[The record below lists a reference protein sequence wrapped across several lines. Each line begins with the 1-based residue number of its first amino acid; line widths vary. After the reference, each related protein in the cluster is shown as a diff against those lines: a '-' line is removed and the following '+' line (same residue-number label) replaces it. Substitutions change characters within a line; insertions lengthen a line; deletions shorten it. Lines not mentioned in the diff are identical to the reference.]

1 MKRIGLLLGSFDP
14 IHAAHVNIASCVL
27 NSGLCDIVLFVV
39 AKHNPW
45 KQHEPADFD
54 LRCQMVNA
62 SIAGLKNC
70 DVCRLEE
77 NIEPPSYS
85 YKVINELLMRF
96 PEDEFILICGSDTIE
111 KVPNWKRFESDIKN
125 KVGFIEIK
133 RDDGVEIEN
142 PYKPFIVHEGSMSSL
157 TDKGFWYIKTQ
168 RMDIS
173 STLVR
178 NMVAHGM
185 NPIPLVNKETL
196 DIINKYNLYR

>member
-1 MKRIGLLLGSFDP
+1 M
-14 IHAAHVNIASCVL
+14 
-27 NSGLCDIVLFVV
+27 
-39 AKHNPW
+39 
-45 KQHEPADFD
+45 
-54 LRCQMVNA
+54 
-62 SIAGLKNC
+62 
-70 DVCRLEE
+70 
-77 NIEPPSYS
+77 
-85 YKVINELLMRF
+85 
-96 PEDEFILICGSDTIE
+96 ICGSDTIE